1 MVDRK
6 DLIYQVE
13 LVRGLF
19 LAWEVAQSEIRKSQQ
34 HRKMQYDK
42 GAKHEEG
49 TRVMVFMPQEMT
61 SKERKLVL
69 PYYGPY
75 CMLEVWLNCLLV

>member
-1 MVDRK
+1 MVDSK
-6 DLIYQVE
+6 DLIYKVE

-34 HRKMQYDK
+34 HRKMQYDT